1 MSEAA
6 SVPQPS
12 APARSVTSDAL
23 GTMLIR
29 ALGIALLFASTTATA
44 VLLGPA
50 EYGEFSAALSLAL
63 LFATAAPLGTD
74 RVLVRR
80 LSITG
85 RDTAAAEV
93 ALTHRCTLWPA
104 VAICSGSLLAALGC
118 TAFGYTG
125 WSRTLVLAVL
135 MAVPLTLTYLRQW
148 TAIPLVGTRAAILPE
163 QFLIPLLS
171 LLLLGMLWL
180 LELPLAAVPAAI
192 GTAVLTL
199 GIWLAT
205 VSTGRLG
212 TVYKESL
219 QAFSVAPGAVLNRTR
234 EGLPFVLVATGVLLA
249 QRCLPVAVAAGAG
262 FAASAQFSWALMAA
276 GIASLPLGILNLSLM
291 PGFARLHHKGDV
303 SGAQLL
309 ARHAAT
315 MTFFAALAAAVSLAI
330 GSPLLRPLLGDGYAD
345 VPRMLP
351 ALLLAVLADC
361 LTGPTIP
368 VMQTTGLERL
378 YGRCLALHLP
388 LQLLL
393 VFGLSRLYS
402 TTGAAVAYLI
412 GRVIWNV
419 AVFVLIRH
427 HRSLIMLPSLKC
439 AAAEFRRLQRWSQK
453 AMAARGW
460 PVHRNP
466 AQPARRP
473 V

>member
-1 MSEAA
+1 MSESA
-6 SVPQPS
+6 SIPPS
-12 APARSVTSDAL
+12 SGPPRSVTSDAL

-29 ALGIALLFASTTATA
+29 AMGIALLFASTTATA
-44 VLLGPA
+44 VLLGPTQ
-50 EYGEFSAALSLAL
+50 YGEFSSALSLAL

-80 LSITG
+80 LSISG
-85 RDTAAAEV
+85 HDSAAAEV
-93 ALTHRCTLWPA
+93 ALTHRCSLWPA
-104 VAICSGSLLAALGC
+104 VVISGGSLLAALGC
-118 TAFGYTG
+118 ISCGYAG
-125 WSRTLVLAVL
+125 WNRTLVLAVL
-135 MAVPLTLTYLRQW
+135 MALPLTLTYLRQW

-171 LLLLGMLWL
+171 LLLLGVLWL
-180 LELPLAAVPAAI
+180 LNLPLTAVPAAI
-192 GTAVLTL
+192 GTAILTL
-199 GIWLAT
+199 GVWLAT
-205 VSTGRLG
+205 VTTGRLG
-212 TVYKESL
+212 TVYRAAL
-219 QAFSVAPGAVLNRTR
+219 QAPAAVPGAVLNRTR

-291 PGFARLHHKGDV
+291 PGFARLHHQGDV
-303 SGAQLL
+303 SGSRLL

-315 MTFFAALAAAVSLAI
+315 MTFMAALAAAIGLLI

-351 ALLLAVLADC
+351 ALLLAVLMDC
-361 LTGPTIP
+361 VTGPTIP

-378 YGRCLALHLP
+378 YGRCLAVHLP

-393 VFGLSRLYS
+393 VFGLSRLS
-402 TTGAAVAYLI
+402 GTTGAAVAYLI
-412 GRVIWNV
+412 GRIVWNV
-419 AVFVLIRH
+419 AVFVLIRR

-439 AAAEFRRLQRWSQK
+439 AAAEFRRLLRWSHR
-453 AMAARGW
+453 AMAA
-460 PVHRNP
+460 
-466 AQPARRP
+466 ADS
-473 V
+473 

>member
-1 MSEAA
+1 MSAAA
-6 SVPQPS
+6 SFPPPTG
-12 APARSVTSDAL
+12 ATRSIASDAL
-23 GTMLIR
+23 GTMVIR
-29 ALGIALLFASTTATA
+29 AAGIGLLFASTTATA
-44 VLLGPA
+44 VLLGPT

-80 LSITG
+80 LSISG
-85 RDTAAAEV
+85 RDAAGPEV
-93 ALTHRCTLWPA
+93 ALTHRCSLGPA
-104 VAICSGSLLAALGC
+104 LVIASGSLL
-118 TAFGYTG
+118 TATACSAMGYSA

-135 MAVPLTLTYLRQW
+135 MALPLTLTYLRQW

-171 LLLLGMLWL
+171 LGLLGLLWL
-180 LELPLAAVPAAI
+180 WQLPLAAVPAAI

-199 GIWLAT
+199 AVWLMT

-212 TVYKESL
+212 AVYHDAL
-219 QAFSVAPGAVLNRTR
+219 QAATFERGAILQRTR

-291 PGFARLHHKGDV
+291 PGFARLHHHGDLA
-303 SGAQLL
+303 GAQLL

-315 MTFFAALAAAVSLAI
+315 LTFLAAATAAVVLLA
-330 GSPLLRPLLGDGYAD
+330 GTPLLPVLLGDGYAD
-345 VPRMLP
+345 VPRMLLP
-351 ALLLAVLADC
+351 LLLAVLVDC

-393 VFGLSRLYS
+393 VFGLSRQS
-402 TTGAAVAYLI
+402 GAMGAAVAYLI
-412 GRVIWNV
+412 GRVFWNV
-419 AVFVLIRH
+419 AVFVLIRRY
-427 HRSLIMLPSLKC
+427 RSLVMLPSLGC
-439 AAAEFRRLQRWSQK
+439 AAAEFRRLLRW
-453 AMAARGW
+453 G
-460 PVHRNP
+460 HRSV
-466 AQPARRP
+466 AGRW
-473 V
+473 

>member
-1 MSEAA
+1 MSETA
-6 SVPQPS
+6 SVPPPTG
-12 APARSVTSDAL
+12 ATRSIASDAL
-23 GTMLIR
+23 GTMVIR
-29 ALGIALLFASTTATA
+29 AAGIALLFASTTATA
-44 VLLGPA
+44 VLLGPT

-80 LSITG
+80 LSISG
-85 RDTAAAEV
+85 REAAGSEV
-93 ALTHRCTLWPA
+93 SLTHRCSLWPA
-104 VAICSGSLLAALGC
+104 LVIACGSLLTAAAC
-118 TAFGYTG
+118 SAMGYSA
-125 WSRTLVLAVL
+125 WSRTLTLAVL
-135 MAVPLTLTYLRQW
+135 MALPLTLTYLRQW
-148 TAIPLVGTRAAILPE
+148 TAIPLVGTRSAILPE

-171 LLLLGMLWL
+171 LLLLGLLWL
-180 LELPLAAVPAAI
+180 LRLPLAAVPAAI

-199 GIWLAT
+199 GVWLVT

-212 TVYKESL
+212 AVYRDAW
-219 QAFSVAPGAVLNRTR
+219 QAAAFERGAVRHRTR

-291 PGFARLHHKGDV
+291 PGFARMHHHGDLA
-303 SGAQLL
+303 GAQLL

-315 MTFFAALAAAVSLAI
+315 LTFSAAATAAVVLLA
-330 GSPLLRPLLGDGYAD
+330 GTPLLHELLGDGYAD
-345 VPRMLP
+345 VPRMLLP
-351 ALLLAVLADC
+351 LLLAVLVDC

-393 VFGLSRLYS
+393 VFGLSRLS
-402 TTGAAVAYLI
+402 GAMGAAVAYLI
-412 GRVIWNV
+412 GRVLWNA
-419 AVFVLIRH
+419 AVFLLIRRY
-427 HRSLIMLPSLKC
+427 RSLIMLPSLGC
-439 AAAEFRRLQRWSQK
+439 AAAEFRRLLRW
-453 AMAARGW
+453 G
-460 PVHRNP
+460 HRSI
-466 AQPARRP
+466 RL
-473 V
+473 